1 VSIAE
6 SVAVAAPPKPV
17 STFVKGLD
25 GVVAAQTKLS
35 SIDGQRGILTYCGI
49 DIHELAEK
57 ASYEEVVHLLWYG
70 RLPNRQEL
78 ADLDSRLSANRPIP
92 TQIINILRATPGN
105 GVPMVVL
112 RNAVSALA
120 MFDPDAED
128 ISPEAT
134 RRKAERL
141 TAQMGTI
148 MAAYHRIRQG
158 LEPIDP
164 DPKLS
169 HTPNLLYMLTGDQP
183 DPALVKALDLYQVLL
198 ADHGMNASTFTA
210 RVVASTQA
218 DLHSAVSAA
227 LGALKGPLHG
237 GAAEATMRMLFEIG
251 DVDKADAFV
260 DNAFKTK
267 RKIMGIGHR
276 IYKTGDPRVVHIR
289 KTSLELGERR
299 GELKWFHILEEV
311 EKAVLKYRQL
321 YANVDFFSSTM
332 LYYIGIPVDMFTP
345 MFAASRIAGWS
356 AHVIEQ
362 YADNVLIRPQSE
374 FIGQLGQHYI
384 PMDEQ
389 E

>member
-1 VSIAE
+1 MSTAE
-6 SVAVAAPPKPV
+6 PVKPA
-17 STFVKGLD
+17 FVKGLD
-25 GVVAAQTKLS
+25 GVVAAQTTLS
-35 SIDGQRGILTYCGI
+35 SVDGQNGVLTYRGIN
-49 DIHELAEK
+49 IHELAEK
-57 ASYEEVVHLLWYG
+57 ASYEEVVYLLWYG
-70 RLPNRQEL
+70 KLPNRKEL
-78 ADLDSRLSANRPIP
+78 ADLEARLAAQRTVPD
-92 TQIINILRATPGN
+92 QILNLLRATPDN
-105 GVPMVVL
+105 AVPMVVL

-148 MAAYHRIRQG
+148 LTAYHRIRNR

-164 DPKLS
+164 DPRLS

-183 DPALVKALDLYQVLL
+183 DPQGVRALDLYQTLL
-198 ADHGMNASTFTA
+198 AEHGMNASTFTA

-218 DLHSAVSAA
+218 DLHSAVAGA
-227 LGALKGPLHG
+227 LGSLKGPLHG

-251 DVDKADAFV
+251 EPEKADAFV
-260 DNAFKTK
+260 ENTLKTK

-276 IYKTGDPRVVHIR
+276 IYKTGDPRAVHLQ
-289 KTSLELGERR
+289 KWSQTLGERR
-299 GELKWFHILEEV
+299 GEKWFQILKEV
-311 EKAVLKYRQL
+311 EQAVQKYKQL
-321 YANVDFFSSTM
+321 YPNVDFFSSTM
-332 LYYIGIPVDMFTP
+332 LYYIGIPVDQFTP

-374 FIGQLGQHYI
+374 FIGPTEQHYTPI
-384 PMDEQ
+384 E
-389 E
+389 ERE